1 MADGGPPAG
10 DMLERLRHLG
20 RALDAMGGW
29 VRIPPPALARAREL
43 FADAAAWRE
52 FYTHPESEDDGDSS
66 FGSGDET
73 PLWPPPSAPAGSDRE
88 PPTAPDAALVHAT
101 GSASGVR
108 QAASAAAVAG
118 AAPKPFPLRIVLQRE
133 LTLRSIQA
141 GLAIEGGEV
150 ATGVVVAA
158 AAGGP
163 PRSSSVGGSGSSR
176 PRDDRPPAGPAR
188 VPLVSDVFQSVEAA
202 PAHRPSPYVDDEID
216 VSDVVASRPDSPVGG
231 AAPTSALPPLPP
243 AYILMDGSSERFFG
257 HGADSPSGNSDA
269 SDGANDED
277 GSDFSSSTDGDDS
290 FAPARAGELSASPHR
305 SWDDPDRLAALA
317 CRLCALRSRLL
328 PPEPPLSSVSRRGG
342 VANGNGQAAKRRRR
356 TGRRR
361 PGGSD
366 AEGSSTKRP
375 RTAAAAAVPDAE
387 AAPSG
392 GGGGAAA
399 PTAAVS
405 DDPSGD
411 DATATPAKLPTSLC
425 GADSDDGGGGEDD
438 SQLGSADRN
447 KQRMDDAKDALAH
460 LVGSDTGE
468 DEPGPVAKALPVLST
483 RQAVVAR
490 SSRPAESS
498 SDEEPSPAK
507 ATAIVSAAG
516 LPSGPPALLATTD
529 TKPAVADVSGSSSSD
544 ESEGGGYAAAH
555 AAAVER
561 EAAAWTGA
569 LMTEVDYHAQG
580 VSAAAAAVPV
590 ASRGKSAPPPAFAST
605 SAPAV
610 PTAASAAAAATSV
623 VPPPLPAVHPSSS
636 TPKPSLP
643 YVPHSER
650 RVLAAYLRQALASA
664 SEQARGAVAA
674 ASAVTPVPV
683 DSSAGVAAQGGP
695 ETKDKGGDTAV
706 GGGAVD
712 ASHAVAISAAEVL
725 GALNGLLL
733 SVRHGRLSSPVA
745 VVARVACILARAPTV
760 FEPPLAT
767 GPAVASALTT
777 LVRQVNR
784 QRRHRRRDAV
794 AAAHSVAVTSV
805 EQAAADVAFRRR
817 VTVDIHRAALLS
829 SRPQWRALRRRTEAG
844 TRAALASGGGCGVD
858 WNREPPVCGLA
869 GEVSPPSDSAFVF
882 PEYGDVWNV
891 VAPPPSLA
899 AVREAQAADWRVGGD
914 SVAGGGDA
922 DDDDWAP
929 NGGPAPPAPFVATW
943 IPLPECGVNV
953 VVSFDLVAAGEDDAE
968 DGGALF
974 WLPSRGD
981 DGPSPDGMPGH
992 REHTALR
999 SVVALLLYHGGFEDA
1014 SLAALNALTDA
1025 TSALFERVAT
1035 SLSAARSA
1043 PASLPPPP
1051 VPQSPP
1057 SRLPSTMM
1065 VHPLQLPLQVPR
1077 VVRGAHV
1084 PARLRHTPPPPHPHT
1099 ALSDVVS
1106 VTQRVL
1112 AASGNRGGL
1121 PEIATYRAASAA
1133 RVESALR
1140 DSAMRLGFVSGRVSE
1155 NRVRSSRAALA
1166 AAAGAADR
1174 ADASVSVKM
1183 DAPPPAAGNVES
1195 LLAGCPGH
1203 ARQAPGV
1210 GVAVAGGL
1218 LDGVANG
1225 TPQVAAGA
1233 AATGAAASPGS
1244 GTAGRNGS
1252 DCGAADAE
1260 DFPPAALLFGLFGPA
1275 AVVDILC
1282 LSRLGLGSA
1291 SVPPHMAAWALAPFA
1306 LQAPPP
1312 PPPPVPTVKAESDI
1326 PSDGGGVALGAGA
1339 PSPYVIDG
1347 TGPGGGLDA
1356 DVAADLDGMDG
1367 VDFAGVANGLSIVN
1381 DGAAGASGSGPA
1393 GVLDMVDMDDDEDGA
1408 AAAAAVV
1415 LDELDVPLTALASVV
1430 NPVAGLSAGLT
1441 TAGSAGSAADAEGAP
1456 PTTPNQAATNGGG
1469 AEKSDGTGGHA
1480 GAEPSAVDYGL
1491 SWANAAGGDQDAE
1504 RSVDQIT
1511 ALF

>member
-1 MADGGPPAG
+1 M
-10 DMLERLRHLG
+10 
-20 RALDAMGGW
+20 
-29 VRIPPPALARAREL
+29 
-43 FADAAAWRE
+43 
-52 FYTHPESEDDGDSS
+52 
-66 FGSGDET
+66 
-73 PLWPPPSAPAGSDRE
+73 
-88 PPTAPDAALVHAT
+88 
-101 GSASGVR
+101 R
-108 QAASAAAVAG
+108 QATSAAAVTE
-118 AAPKPFPLRIVLQRE
+118 AAPKPFPLRTVLQRE

-141 GLAIEGGEV
+141 GLAVEGGEV
-150 ATGVVVAA
+150 ATGVVAAAAA

-163 PRSSSVGGSGSSR
+163 PLSSSGDGSGSGR
-176 PRDDRPPAGPAR
+176 PRGDRPPAGPAR
-188 VPLVSDVFQSVEAA
+188 VPPVSDVFQSVEAA
-202 PAHRPSPYVDDEID
+202 PPHRPSPYVDDEID

-231 AAPTSALPPLPP
+231 AAPTPALPPLPP
-243 AYILMDGSSERFFG
+243 VYILMDGSTECFFG
-257 HGADSPSGNSDA
+257 HGGDSPSGNSDA

-277 GSDFSSSTDGDDS
+277 GSDFSSSTDGDDGS
-290 FAPARAGELSASPHR
+290 APVRAGDSSSSPCR

-328 PPEPPLSSVSRRGG
+328 PPEPPLGSASRRGG
-342 VANGNGQAAKRRRR
+342 VANGSGQAAKRRRR
-356 TGRRR
+356 AGRRR
-361 PGGSD
+361 SGGSD

-375 RTAAAAAVPDAE
+375 RTVAAAAVPHAE
-387 AAPSG
+387 ASPSG
-392 GGGGAAA
+392 GGGVAAA
-399 PTAAVS
+399 PAAAVRN
-405 DDPSGD
+405 DPSGD

-468 DEPGPVAKALPVLST
+468 DEPGPVAKVLPVLSA
-483 RQAVVAR
+483 RRAVVAR
-490 SSRPAESS
+490 SSRPTESS
-498 SDEEPSPAK
+498 SDEEPSSANAAAIVPPAEQPSRPPTHP
-507 ATAIVSAAG
+507 ATADI
-516 LPSGPPALLATTD
+516 
-529 TKPAVADVSGSSSSD
+529 KPAAADVSGSSSSD
-544 ESEGGGYAAAH
+544 ESEGGVYAAAH

-569 LMTEVDYHAQG
+569 LVAEVGYHARG
-580 VSAAAAAVPV
+580 VSAAAAAIPV
-590 ASRGKSAPPPAFAST
+590 LNGGNSAPPPAFSST
-605 SAPAV
+605 SAPAA
-610 PTAASAAAAATSV
+610 PAGASAAAAASSV
-623 VPPPLPAVHPSSS
+623 VPPPLPAVYPPNSAP
-636 TPKPSLP
+636 TPSLP

-650 RVLAAYLRQALASA
+650 RVLAAYLRQALAFA

-674 ASAVTPVPV
+674 ANGVTPVPV
-683 DSSAGVAAQGGP
+683 DSPAGLVTLREP
-695 ETKDKGGDTAV
+695 EAKDKGDDAAISE
-706 GGGAVD
+706 GAVD
-712 ASHAVAISAAEVL
+712 ASHAVAVSAAEVL

-745 VVARVACILARAPTV
+745 VVARVESILARAPTV
-760 FEPPLAT
+760 FAPPLAT
-767 GPAVASALTT
+767 GPAVASALTAS
-777 LVRQVNR
+777 VHQVN
-784 QRRHRRRDAV
+784 RHRRRRRSAAV

-829 SRPQWRALRRRTEAG
+829 ARPQWRALRRRTETG
-844 TRAALASGGGCGVD
+844 TRVALASGGGCGVD
-858 WNREPPVCGLA
+858 WSREPPVRGLA
-869 GEVSPPSDSAFVF
+869 GEIPPPSDSAFVF

-899 AVREAQAADWRVGGD
+899 AVREAQTADGRVGGD

-922 DDDDWAP
+922 DDDDWTP
-929 NGGPAPPAPFVATW
+929 NGGARSPGAFRR
-943 IPLPECGVNV
+943 NV
-953 VVSFDLVAAGEDDAE
+953 HSIARMRRQRRRLSAYARSVEPTAEAFDLVAAGEDDAE
-968 DGGALF
+968 DGGAPF

-1065 VHPLQLPLQVPR
+1065 VHPLQHPLQVPR
-1077 VVRGAHV
+1077 AVRGAHV

-1140 DSAMRLGFVSGRVSE
+1140 ESAMRLGIVSARVSE
-1155 NRVRSSRAALA
+1155 SRVRSSRTALA
-1166 AAAGAADR
+1166 AAAGAAGR
-1174 ADASVSVKM
+1174 ADASVSAKV
-1183 DAPPPAAGNVES
+1183 DAPPAAVANVEA
-1195 LLAGCPGH
+1195 LLAGSPGR
-1203 ARQAPGV
+1203 ARQAPEGV
-1210 GVAVAGGL
+1210 GAA
-1218 LDGVANG
+1218 
-1225 TPQVAAGA
+1225 AAGA
-1233 AATGAAASPGS
+1233 LPEGIANGAPQAAAAAPAVGAVAPPGGGS
-1244 GTAGRNGS
+1244 AGQSGS
-1252 DCGAADAE
+1252 DGGVSDAE

-1282 LSRLGLGSA
+1282 LSRLGLGAA
-1291 SVPPHMAAWALAPFA
+1291 SVPPHMAAWALAPFV

-1312 PPPPVPTVKAESDI
+1312 PPRPVPAVKVESDN
-1326 PSDGGGVALGAGA
+1326 PSDGGGIALGAGA
-1339 PSPYVIDG
+1339 PSPFVFDG
-1347 TGPGGGLDA
+1347 TGPGGGLDP
-1356 DVAADLDGMDG
+1356 DVAAGLDGMDG

-1381 DGAAGASGSGPA
+1381 GGAAGASGGGPA
-1393 GVLDMVDMDDDEDGA
+1393 GVLDMVDMDDDEDGS

-1430 NPVAGLSAGLT
+1430 NPVASLSAGLT
-1441 TAGSAGSAADAEGAP
+1441 TTASAASAPGAGGVP
-1456 PTTPNQAATNGGG
+1456 PTTPSRAATNGAG
-1469 AEKSDGTGGHA
+1469 AEESDGAGGHA

-1491 SWANAAGGDQDAE
+1491 SWADAAGGDQDAE